1 MDQHARLALMDF
13 TSLLLV
19 IANLVLKIVPF
30 VKLQVVV
37 ANALWDTMLKR
48 VCAISA
54 LINAHNAVTSA
65 NAVNVR

>member
-1 MDQHARLALMDF
+1 MDF

-19 IANLVLKIVPF
+19 IAKLVLKIVPF
-30 VKLQVVV
+30 VKLQIVV
-37 ANALWDTMLKR
+37 ANVLWDTMPKR

-54 LINAHNAVTSA
+54 LINAHNAVTLV